1 MTSQSA
7 PLMDRLKDIKALFFD
22 MDGVLT
28 NGQVIVMPDG
38 ELIRSMHV
46 RDGFALKTM
55 PRSGYVV
62 AIISAG
68 DSVGAVKRFE
78 GFGVQHIRMSA
89 NPKIDHFHDICQKE
103 GVQSHEVLYMG
114 DDVADIECLK
124 EAGISV
130 CPANATIDVLPIVDY
145 VTKHNG
151 GEAAVREV
159 AEMVMRAQNKWP
171 Y

>member
-1 MTSQSA
+1 MSSENGS
-7 PLMDRLKDIKALFFD
+7 LMDRLKGIKALFFD

-28 NGQVIVMPDG
+28 NGQVMVMPDG

-46 RDGFALKTM
+46 RDGFALKTL
-55 PRSGYVV
+55 PKSGYVV

-68 DSVGAVKRFE
+68 DSIGAVKRFK
-78 GFGVQHIRMSA
+78 GFGVQHVRMLA
-89 NPKIDHFHDICQKE
+89 NPKINHFREICEKE
-103 GVQSHEVLYMG
+103 GIQSHEVLYMG

-124 EAGISV
+124 EAGISA
-130 CPANATIDVLPIVDY
+130 CPANATGDVLPVVDY
-145 VTKHNG
+145 VTKNNG

-159 AEMVMRAQNKWP
+159 AEMVMRAQDKWP